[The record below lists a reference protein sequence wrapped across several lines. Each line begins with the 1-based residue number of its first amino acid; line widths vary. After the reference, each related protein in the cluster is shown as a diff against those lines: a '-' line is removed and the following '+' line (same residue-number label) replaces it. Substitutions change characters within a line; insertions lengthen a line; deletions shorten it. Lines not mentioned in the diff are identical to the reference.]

1 MKKNKMVWCFT
12 TSSDPGHQRDS
23 SFAYLFGYGKG
34 GNSYFSD
41 KNMQKKIKK
50 YRSKEKIL
58 LGQYPFCGLYWYHPY
73 LQKPKIIYD
82 VISVGDTLDGGFSGK
97 LGANSSIKWLNKKI
111 KNFKKYGY
119 DVSTATF
126 TIS

>member
-1 MKKNKMVWCFT
+1 
-12 TSSDPGHQRDS
+12 
-23 SFAYLFGYGKG
+23 
-34 GNSYFSD
+34 
-41 KNMQKKIKK
+41 MQKKIKQ
-50 YRSKEKIL
+50 YRSKEKGL
-58 LGQYPFCGLYWYHPY
+58 LAQFPFCGLYWYHPY

-82 VISVGDTLDGGFSGK
+82 EVEIGDMLDGGNNGRA
-97 LGANSSIKWLNKKI
+97 GANNSIKWLNKKI